1 MPGQSGRIARGS
13 VDAESVVNAFNAMT
27 DDGAHDLST
36 QVIVDTVSLLKAS
49 NIDSEWLVANNKF
62 GAYRH
67 LSRLPMSE
75 GFSAFP
81 KGLTKRFAGKAAAVG
96 KTVRADEN
104 LKAALRTWDQADLQS
119 RTQVARDLSKIICK
133 CYGISSIPVDVKD
146 HFDDNP
152 DDCGAYYSDISVMS
166 IDKDFLSNG
175 SAGAILAVLA
185 HELFHGYQEER
196 GKVFRHDPTRL
207 DPDLRAYIASTEIS
221 DDYFSDLEDIPHKDY
236 LSLTHERGAR
246 AMERSVTLELTGILG
261 ANYEYDKDTDE
272 LSFETVLQ
280 EMHDLGDHLKGDTHL
295 GPTDALTSP
304 DGRTKL
310 RVAVNKDTYEHQLA
324 VTDRFGNCTRWL
336 DVTFGS
342 AATDDQRRDYGLAI
356 AASGNLEVRRADS
369 DEVAHMFGDL
379 LPAGVSATR
388 ARLELDN
395 AGTVQFSVGGD
406 DGNTYGAQLD

>member
-1 MPGQSGRIARGS
+1 
-13 VDAESVVNAFNAMT
+13 MT
-27 DDGAHDLST
+27 DDEAHGLST

-49 NIDSEWLVANNKF
+49 NIDSEWLVDNNKL

-81 KGLTKRFAGKAAAVG
+81 KELTKRFAGKAAAVG
-96 KTVRADEN
+96 KTVRSDEN

-133 CYGISSIPVDVKD
+133 CYGISSIPVDIKD
-146 HFDDNP
+146 HFDDDP
-152 DDCGAYYSDISVMS
+152 DQCGAYYSNPIYTDVSVMS
-166 IDKDFLSNG
+166 IDKDYLSNA
-175 SAGAILAVLA
+175 SAGAIVAVLA

-196 GKVFRHDPTRL
+196 GKVFRQDPTRL

-221 DDYFSDLEDIPHKDY
+221 DDYYADVEDIPNDDY

-246 AMERSVTLELTGILG
+246 AMERSVMLELTGILG
-261 ANYEYDKDTDE
+261 ANYEYDNDTDE
-272 LSFETVLQ
+272 LSFATVLD
-280 EMHDLGDHLKGDTHL
+280 EEHDLGNHLKEGTRL
-295 GPTDALTSP
+295 SSMDALTSP

-342 AATDDQRRDYGLAI
+342 AATDDQRQDYGLAI

-395 AGTVQFSVGGD
+395 AGAVQFSVGGD
-406 DGNTYGAQLD
+406 DGNTYSAQLD